1 MTGHKHI
8 KNGIYQNEN
17 SVYLKGPAGK
27 FSLLSEVTT
36 KLSRAAI
43 LKAVTG
49 AFAWPPL
56 RDVYI
61 NVYRPP
67 VNKEHNRWNLL
78 SLKINWMQIVNSWQ
92 YFSSQNTW
100 KEIELCTYSGFL
112 LAQSRLIYHTFTLAG

>member
-78 SLKINWMQIVNSWQ
+78 SLKINWNPYWLKWNFHVIRENWDEVEQ
-92 YFSSQNTW
+92 
-100 KEIELCTYSGFL
+100 C
-112 LAQSRLIYHTFTLAG
+112 RIY